1 MRGQI
6 IILFHNFRGSLT
18 VYNCCTSNQ
27 RNATMEQIIDM
38 GKTLT
43 KEIPLD
49 KMIWAPGGGV
59 TTSRLLNYIKV
70 IFLQLIPAIFL
81 DQILK
86 FSGKK
91 PL

>member
-1 MRGQI
+1 
-6 IILFHNFRGSLT
+6 
-18 VYNCCTSNQ
+18 
-27 RNATMEQIIDM
+27 MEQIIDM
-38 GKTLT
+38 GKVLT

-86 FSGKK
+86 FTGKK